1 MLAYLVDKDY
11 GKVVEPLCVRIVV
24 SKSVNYYNT
33 RKTTMEALKNG
44 IQQRIEIGYHRKDV
58 AA

>member
-1 MLAYLVDKDY
+1 MLNDATCFETVYIA
-11 GKVVEPLCVRIVV
+11 LCVRIVV